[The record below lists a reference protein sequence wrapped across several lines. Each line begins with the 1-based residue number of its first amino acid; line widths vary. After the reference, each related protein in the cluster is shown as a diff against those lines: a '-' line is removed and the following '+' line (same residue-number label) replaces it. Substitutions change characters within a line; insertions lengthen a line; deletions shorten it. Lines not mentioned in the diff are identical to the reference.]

1 MINLTKYVQDALHIE
16 NATTNYWGK
25 LKGAKW
31 HTQAHRLADP
41 ILLNINSPWMIYKFS
56 TIPIKIPESL

>member
-1 MINLTKYVQDALHIE
+1 MINLTKYVQDALHTE
-16 NATTNYWGK
+16 NATTNCWEK

-41 ILLNINSPWMIYKFS
+41 ILLKH
-56 TIPIKIPESL
+56 